1 MNNKDLIIIENIQKE
16 ISKIDEKKNKIF
28 FFVIDTKGVPSG
40 SLEYIYN
47 LALILKE
54 EGYDVSMLHT
64 EEEFVGVGAWLGEEY
79 TSLPHYNVNKGE
91 IGTSPSDLLFIPEIY
106 SQVMNQ
112 TKSLPCKR
120 VAILQN
126 YDYLVEQMPYV
137 AQWGDF
143 GIMEG
148 ITNSNYQKALLN
160 EAFPYVKLKKVTP
173 FVSKIFGETKEPK
186 KMVINVISKDQS
198 DIKKIVKPFY
208 WKYPMFKWA
217 SFKELRNLSKEEF
230 AKALRENAIT
240 IVVDE
245 DASFCYSAIEAMKS
259 GSITMVK
266 VPTTELDWTESEED
280 ALPNCCVWFNDY
292 STLHK
297 QLASVI
303 RSWITDKVPTV
314 LGKEAKKI
322 YEKYSRDNT
331 KKELLEYVNE
341 TIGKRKHEM
350 EDLITQ
356 IKNKKEIIKRNEERN
371 EGTSCDNT
379 DA

>member
-1 MNNKDLIIIENIQKE
+1 MSEKDLKVIANIEKE
-16 ISKIDEKKNKIF
+16 ISKINKKENRIF

-47 LALILKE
+47 LALILKN

-79 TSLPHYNVNKGE
+79 VNLPHYNVNKGE
-91 IGTSPSDLLFIPEIY
+91 VGTSPSDLLFIPEIF

-112 TKSLPCKR
+112 TKNLPCKR

-126 YDYLVEQMPYV
+126 YDYVVEQMPYA

-148 ITNSNYQKALLN
+148 ITNSDYQAAELN

-173 FVSKIFGETKEPK
+173 FISKIFGTTIAPK
-186 KMVINVISKDQS
+186 KMVINVISKDQG

-208 WKYPMFKWA
+208 WKYPYFKWV
-217 SFKELRNLSKEEF
+217 SFKELRNLSKEDF
-230 AKALRENAIT
+230 AKELREGAIT

-245 DASFCYSAIEAMKS
+245 TASFMYSALEAMKS

-266 VPTTELDWTESEED
+266 VPNTVVDWANGEE
-280 ALPNCCVWFNDY
+280 LPNCCVWFNDY
-292 STLHK
+292 DTLHK
-297 QLASVI
+297 QVASVV
-303 RSWITDKVPTV
+303 RSWITDNVPTI
-314 LGKEAKKI
+314 LADESKKI
-322 YEKYSRDNT
+322 LENYSEEQT
-331 KKELLEYVNE
+331 KKEIVEYVE
-341 TIGKRKHEM
+341 DVLGRRKKEM
-350 EDLITQ
+350 EELLIQ
-356 IKNKKEIIKRNEERN
+356 VKSKGEK
-371 EGTSCDNT
+371 
-379 DA
+379 